1 MLLVLVRKSENLRLL
16 NKLSLYGVDMKIK
29 IITILITF
37 GIVSANLFA
46 QTSKVGTTAA
56 TFLEIGAGSVAT
68 GMGGAFVSVA
78 NDATAL
84 YWNPAGI
91 ANFTKNEV
99 TIFHANWIASTKFD
113 YAALV
118 LPLGGVGNIGLS
130 FTSLSMADELVRT
143 VDQPEG
149 TGEFFSAGDIAVGL
163 SYARSLTDRF
173 SIGFTAKYIQESIW
187 HESASAMAIDAGTTF
202 RTDLFNGLVIG
213 ASISNFGTQ
222 MKLIGSDIRTFSRI
236 NPALLGS
243 NDQVPFTIELD
254 SWDLPFL
261 FQIGISTH
269 IVKTEDYSLLVAVDA
284 LHPNDNYESMNVGGQ
299 FSFKDYVFIRG
310 GYKNLFL
317 KDSEGGLS
325 LGIGINSKLLFSDD
339 FVGFDY
345 AYRNFGRL
353 TNIQTL
359 SVDIKF

>member
-1 MLLVLVRKSENLRLL
+1 
-16 NKLSLYGVDMKIK
+16 
-29 IITILITF
+29 
-37 GIVSANLFA
+37 
-46 QTSKVGTTAA
+46 
-56 TFLEIGAGSVAT
+56 
-68 GMGGAFVSVA
+68 
-78 NDATAL
+78 
-84 YWNPAGI
+84 
-91 ANFTKNEV
+91 
-99 TIFHANWIASTKFD
+99 
-113 YAALV
+113 
-118 LPLGGVGNIGLS
+118 
-130 FTSLSMADELVRT
+130 MADELVRT

-325 LGIGINSKLLFSDD
+325 LGIGINSKLLFTDD

>member
-1 MLLVLVRKSENLRLL
+1 
-16 NKLSLYGVDMKIK
+16 
-29 IITILITF
+29 LIS
-37 GIVSANLFA
+37 VNLFS
-46 QTSKVGTTAA
+46 QTSKAGTTAA
-56 TFLEIGAGSVAT
+56 AFLEIGPGAVAT

-91 ANFTKNEV
+91 ANFTNNEV

-118 LPLGGVGNIGLS
+118 IPLGGAGDIGLS

-149 TGEFFSAGDIAVGL
+149 TGEYYSAGDISVSL
-163 SYARSLTDRF
+163 SYARNLTDRF
-173 SIGFTAKYIQESIW
+173 SIGFSAKYIQETIW
-187 HESASAMAIDAGTTF
+187 HETASAIAIDAGTIF

-222 MKLIGSDIRTFSRI
+222 EKMSGSDIRTFGRLNS
-236 NPALLGS
+236 LLQGS
-243 NDQVPFTIELD
+243 TDQVPFNIELD

-261 FQIGISTH
+261 FQIGVSTNV
-269 IVKTEDYSLLVAVDA
+269 IKTDDYRLLVAVDA
-284 LHPNDNYESMNVGGQ
+284 LHPNNNYESMNIGGE
-299 FSFKDYVFIRG
+299 FAFREYLFVRG
-310 GYKNLFL
+310 GFRNLFL
-317 KDSEGGLS
+317 TDREGGATF
-325 LGIGINSKLLFSDD
+325 GVGVNSKLLFSED
-339 FVGFDY
+339 FVSFDY
-345 AYRNFGRL
+345 AFRNFGRL
-353 TNIQTL
+353 DYVHTL

>member
-1 MLLVLVRKSENLRLL
+1 
-16 NKLSLYGVDMKIK
+16 MKIK
-29 IITILITF
+29 IITILITLGF
-37 GIVSANLFA
+37 ASVNLFS
-46 QTSKVGTTAA
+46 QVSKVGTTAA
-56 TFLEIGAGSVAT
+56 AFLEIGPGSVAT

-91 ANFTKNEV
+91 ANFTKNEA

-236 NPALLGS
+236 NPA
-243 NDQVPFTIELD
+243 
-254 SWDLPFL
+254 
-261 FQIGISTH
+261 
-269 IVKTEDYSLLVAVDA
+269 
-284 LHPNDNYESMNVGGQ
+284 
-299 FSFKDYVFIRG
+299 
-310 GYKNLFL
+310 
-317 KDSEGGLS
+317 
-325 LGIGINSKLLFSDD
+325 
-339 FVGFDY
+339 
-345 AYRNFGRL
+345 
-353 TNIQTL
+353 
-359 SVDIKF
+359 